1 MGGEG
6 VEGEVEV
13 EDVDA
18 GFAEE
23 AELALGGGVVD
34 EVGEGGFGEVTG
46 VRYARDLVVGRG
58 GGDVGVE
65 AGAGGGDEV
74 YGDGR

>member
-1 MGGEG
+1 VVGEV

-23 AELALGGGVVD
+23 AELAGGGVLLD
-34 EVGEGGFGEVTG
+34 
-46 VRYARDLVVGRG
+46 
-58 GGDVGVE
+58 
-65 AGAGGGDEV
+65 
-74 YGDGR
+74 